1 MSQGHF
7 VRKYY
12 FRCIKSLGMRHLF
25 IFLLTFQFSFLMAQQ
40 TPLPFSSIPPAPE
53 TVNAANTLVRMVQGL
68 GYRYHW
74 ASRDLRPEDLAY
86 RPSAEAASCLETLQH
101 IYGLADAI
109 ANATKA
115 LPSPRP
121 LKGVP
126 NDLTE
131 LRQLTLERLKLAET
145 TLLAA
150 DDADVEQM
158 EVIFQRGEKAV
169 TFALWNLING
179 PISDA
184 IYHTGQVVSFRRT
197 TGNPIHPGVNVLV
210 GKTKM

>member
-1 MSQGHF
+1 
-7 VRKYY
+7 
-12 FRCIKSLGMRHLF
+12 MRHLF

-40 TPLPFSSIPPAPE
+40 TPLPFSSIPPAPT
-53 TVNAANTLVRMVQGL
+53 TVNAPSALVRMVQGL

-74 ASRDLRPEDLAY
+74 ASKDLRPEDVAY

-109 ANATKA
+109 ANATQA

-121 LKGVP
+121 LKDVP
-126 NDLTE
+126 KDMAE
-131 LRQLTLERLKLAET
+131 LRRLTLERLKAAEK

-158 EVIFQRGEKAV
+158 KVIFQRGEKV
-169 TFALWNLING
+169 YTFPIWNLING

-184 IYHTGQVVSFRRT
+184 IYHTGQIVSFRRT
-197 TGNPIHPGVNVLV
+197 TGNPIYPGVNVLV
-210 GKTKM
+210 GKTKMQ

>member
-1 MSQGHF
+1 
-7 VRKYY
+7 
-12 FRCIKSLGMRHLF
+12 MRHLF

-40 TPLPFSSIPPAPE
+40 TPLPFSSIPPAPT
-53 TVNAANTLVRMVQGL
+53 TVNAASALVRMMQGL

-74 ASRDLRPEDLAY
+74 ASKDLRPEDVAY

-109 ANATKA
+109 ANATQA

-121 LKGVP
+121 LKDVP
-126 NDLTE
+126 KDMAE
-131 LRQLTLERLKLAET
+131 LRRLTLERLKAAET
-145 TLLAA
+145 KLLAA

-158 EVIFQRGEKAV
+158 KVIFQRGEKV
-169 TFALWNLING
+169 YTFPIWNLING

-184 IYHTGQVVSFRRT
+184 IYHTGQIVSFRRT

-210 GKTKM
+210 GKTKMQ

>member
-1 MSQGHF
+1 
-7 VRKYY
+7 
-12 FRCIKSLGMRHLF
+12 MRHLF

-40 TPLPFSSIPPAPE
+40 TPLPFSSIPPAPT
-53 TVNAANTLVRMVQGL
+53 TVNAPSALVRMVQGL

-74 ASRDLRPEDLAY
+74 ASKDLRPEDVAY

-101 IYGLADAI
+101 IYGLTDAI
-109 ANATKA
+109 ANATQA

-121 LKGVP
+121 LKDVP
-126 NDLTE
+126 KDMAE
-131 LRQLTLERLKLAET
+131 LRRLTLERLKAAET

-158 EVIFQRGEKAV
+158 KVIFQRGEKV
-169 TFALWNLING
+169 YTFTIWNLING

-184 IYHTGQVVSFRRT
+184 IYHTGQIVSFRRT
-197 TGNPIHPGVNVLV
+197 TGNPIHTGVNVLV
-210 GKTKM
+210 GKTKMQ

>member
-1 MSQGHF
+1 
-7 VRKYY
+7 
-12 FRCIKSLGMRHLF
+12 MRHLF

-40 TPLPFSSIPPAPE
+40 TPLPFSSIPPAPT
-53 TVNAANTLVRMVQGL
+53 TVNAPSALVRMVQGL

-74 ASRDLRPEDLAY
+74 ASKDLRPEDLAY

-109 ANATKA
+109 ANATQG

-121 LKGVP
+121 LKDVP
-126 NDLTE
+126 KDMAE
-131 LRQLTLERLKLAET
+131 LRRQTLERLKAAET

-158 EVIFQRGEKAV
+158 KVIFQRGEKV
-169 TFALWNLING
+169 YTFPIWNLING

-197 TGNPIHPGVNVLV
+197 TGNPIYPGVNVLV
-210 GKTKM
+210 GKTKMQ

>member
-1 MSQGHF
+1 
-7 VRKYY
+7 
-12 FRCIKSLGMRHLF
+12 MRHLF

-40 TPLPFSSIPPAPE
+40 TPLPFSSIPPAPT
-53 TVNAANTLVRMVQGL
+53 TVNAASALVRMVQGL

-74 ASRDLRPEDLAY
+74 ASKDLRPEDVAY
-86 RPSAEAASCLETLQH
+86 RPSAKAASCLETLQH

-109 ANATKA
+109 ANATQA

-121 LKGVP
+121 LKDVP
-126 NDLTE
+126 KDMAE
-131 LRQLTLERLKLAET
+131 LRQLTLERLKAAET

-158 EVIFQRGEKAV
+158 KVIFQRGEKV
-169 TFALWNLING
+169 YTFPIWNLING

-184 IYHTGQVVSFRRT
+184 IYHTGQIVSFRRT

-210 GKTKM
+210 GKTKMQ